1 MFREE
6 LDKTV
11 WEEEAEDNIPDWSQ
25 IFRLTLLEES
35 GIRDGKVLGKGIPR
49 ISDVKNEIKSGL
61 LINKTD
67 CKIRKMQL
75 LVK

>member
-35 GIRDGKVLGKGIPR
+35 GMPDGKVLGKRIPR
-49 ISDVKNEIKSGL
+49 ISYVKNEVKSVL
-61 LINKTD
+61 LINT
-67 CKIRKMQL
+67 
-75 LVK
+75 